1 MNKFSERL
9 RDLRNEKGISRA
21 ELADRLNVSV
31 RLIAYWENGQREC
44 GFDMLI
50 SLSEFF
56 ARARTIC
63 SVNPN
68 IESGTKQVVPL
79 FLCKNSKLQNHA
91 HYRQGKQID
100 RKPLVICLL
109 YDL

>member
-1 MNKFSERL
+1 MNRFSERL

-50 SLSEFF
+50 S
-56 ARARTIC
+56 
-63 SVNPN
+63 
-68 IESGTKQVVPL
+68 
-79 FLCKNSKLQNHA
+79 
-91 HYRQGKQID
+91 
-100 RKPLVICLL
+100 
-109 YDL
+109 

>member
-1 MNKFSERL
+1 MSSIIGTKCSNIYYMNKFSERL

-50 SLSEFF
+50 SLSEIVC
-56 ARARTIC
+56 T
-63 SVNPN
+63 SMDY
-68 IESGTKQVVPL
+68 L
-79 FLCKNSKLQNHA
+79 L
-91 HYRQGKQID
+91 GKSE
-100 RKPLVICLL
+100 
-109 YDL
+109 Y

>member
-1 MNKFSERL
+1 MSSIIGTKCSNIYYMNKFSERL

-50 SLSEFF
+50 SLSEIFS
-56 ARARTIC
+56 T
-63 SVNPN
+63 S
-68 IESGTKQVVPL
+68 TDYL
-79 FLCKNSKLQNHA
+79 L
-91 HYRQGKQID
+91 GKSE
-100 RKPLVICLL
+100 
-109 YDL
+109 Y